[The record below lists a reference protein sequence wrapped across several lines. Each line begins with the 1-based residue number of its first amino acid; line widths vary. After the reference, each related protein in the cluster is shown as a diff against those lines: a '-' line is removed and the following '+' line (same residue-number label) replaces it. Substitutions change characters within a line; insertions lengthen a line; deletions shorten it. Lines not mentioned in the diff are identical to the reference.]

1 MKRVLYYALLT
12 VLTLSIPLW
21 MFAIV
26 NTYVS
31 IKYETGDGNGCISS
45 ISGENLCLTI
55 WIFRGLIFLCIIS
68 IIALLYFRKRI
79 LK

>member
-31 IKYETGDGNGCISS
+31 IKYETEDGNSCISLT
-45 ISGENLCLTI
+45 SGDNLCLAI
-55 WIFRGLIFLCIIS
+55 WLFRGLILICVVS
-68 IIALLYFRKRI
+68 IITLLYFRKRI